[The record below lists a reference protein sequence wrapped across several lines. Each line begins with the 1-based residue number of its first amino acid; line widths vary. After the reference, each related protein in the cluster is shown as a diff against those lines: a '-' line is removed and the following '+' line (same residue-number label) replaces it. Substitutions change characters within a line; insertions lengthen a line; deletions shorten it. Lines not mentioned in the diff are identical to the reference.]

1 MARQAQESKQ
11 TDLRRADAL
20 RNDERILEAAKRL
33 LEQSPSA
40 TLSDIAIAAGVSRST
55 LYRRFPDRDALI
67 AKLDSRPQ
75 DGAVQLAESGEGP
88 LPAGHWADSAPWHWT
103 RSRFLT

>member
-1 MARQAQESKQ
+1 MARQAQESEQ

-55 LYRRFPDRDALI
+55 LYRRFPD
-67 AKLDSRPQ
+67 
-75 DGAVQLAESGEGP
+75 SG
-88 LPAGHWADSAPWHWT
+88 
-103 RSRFLT
+103 RS